1 MSQPLYIRDLKE
13 GETYTDILS
22 GDRVVVLGGARRA
35 EWACAHGIR
44 YNRITGEQ
52 TTVDISDKQL
62 MEELVPEESK
72 PEKPVKTTNAPLY
85 ASAYAKLVPV
95 ARQHGYALAIHGSM
109 ARDLDLVAV
118 PWVAHPSSP
127 TNLVAAFAE
136 AVYFNSTSGPSP
148 ALHGR
153 EIWTLTFPG
162 ECFVDLSVMAVSEA
176 R

>member
-1 MSQPLYIRDLKE
+1 MSQPLYIRDLQE
-13 GETYTDILS
+13 GQTYTDILS
-22 GDRVVVLGGARRA
+22 GDRVLVLGITRRA
-35 EWACAHGIR
+35 EWASAHGIR
-44 YNRITGEQ
+44 YNHIGGEWA
-52 TTVDISDKQL
+52 VDIRDKQL
-62 MEELVPEESK
+62 MVEQAAEEPK

-109 ARDLDLVAV
+109 ARDLDLIAV